1 MNSFRKNSTNKY
13 TKKTVKAFNPSD
25 YEIVKE
31 LGKGG
36 FGSVYEVREKIN
48 NMNLNNIKKYAMK
61 EISLTNESKEEIE
74 EAKQEAEFLSK
85 FDNNQFIIKYYDST
99 ILLFIIINFIF

>member
-1 MNSFRKNSTNKY
+1 M
-13 TKKTVKAFNPSD
+13 KKTNSVKNIKKRVKAFNPQD